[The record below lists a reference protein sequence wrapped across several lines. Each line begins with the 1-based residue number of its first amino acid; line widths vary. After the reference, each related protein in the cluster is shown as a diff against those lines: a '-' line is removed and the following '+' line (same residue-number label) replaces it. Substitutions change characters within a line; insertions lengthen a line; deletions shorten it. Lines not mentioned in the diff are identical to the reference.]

1 MATRGRDPGASAT
14 DGRKPVLAFLLL
26 ASFMLGFMAAVFAL
40 GIRSTV
46 GKAAGPEHYVSTFA
60 GLLPFGYA
68 FGAGMVASVNP
79 CGFLMLPAV
88 LGYYLGIA
96 PTPGNRP
103 ADVTFADLGRGILFG
118 LLVTL
123 GFVALFAAIG
133 AIFAAGGTAVI
144 RLFPWL
150 GLSVGILMAAL
161 GAWLLLTGR
170 TLGLVWASRIAP
182 PKGRGIGSALLYGV
196 AYGAASLSCTLPVF
210 LVVVATSLASQGF
223 WPSLGQFTSF
233 GLGMGAVI
241 TAVSLSAVAFRG
253 AVSHALR
260 DMIPHVHRLSA
271 IFLAG
276 AGAYLIIYWVVL
288 GDIFD

>member
-1 MATRGRDPGASAT
+1 MATGGRDPSPSVKQG
-14 DGRKPVLAFLLL
+14 GKPVLAFLLL
-26 ASFMLGFMAAVFAL
+26 AVFMLGFMAAVFAL
-40 GIRSTV
+40 GIRSTI
-46 GKAAGPEHYVSTFA
+46 GKATGPEHYVSTFA

-88 LGYYLGIA
+88 LGYYLGTA
-96 PTPGNRP
+96 PGDHP

-133 AIFAAGGTAVI
+133 AVFAAGSTAII

-161 GAWLLLTGR
+161 GGWLLLTGR
-170 TLGLVWASRIAP
+170 SLGLAWASRIAP
-182 PKGRGIGSALLYGV
+182 PKGRGLGNALLYGV
-196 AYGAASLSCTLPVF
+196 AYGAASLSCTLPIF
-210 LVVVATSLASQGF
+210 LVVVSTSLASQGF

-241 TAVSLSAVAFRG
+241 TTVSLSAVAFRG
-253 AVSHALR
+253 AVGHVLR
-260 DMIPHVHRLSA
+260 GMAPHVHRLSA
-271 IFLAG
+271 VFLAG

-288 GDIFD
+288 GDIFH